1 MKTTKLILAS
11 LIIGLIVTSCQ
22 SGLEEVIDESAV
34 QEKLA
39 TTRAEDEDHSS
50 DINVAELR
58 AAELRAATAG
68 LRISG
73 ARIISGT
80 TGQYYSVTSDD
91 NSINVSYYDIDWVY
105 NTSVLYETAGGDGN
119 NNVTLKLL
127 SSTNTSDTYLRV
139 YLRDPSTGD
148 ISFAVSINI
157 GCNGPLAN
165 TSSLRVVRSSDG
177 VEVYPAYVGL
187 SPNTFY
193 YAYLTNTQ
201 ASNMTLQWV
210 FSNGFDDGNNAVI
223 YDQYGYT
230 VYFKTSSYGW
240 TFLTVNGKM
249 PDSSVYKYLLGVTL
263 YDEISS
269 SSINGEEYEEQRENE

>member
-1 MKTTKLILAS
+1 MKTRFYFYAS
-11 LIIGLIVTSCQ
+11 LALGLMVASCQ
-22 SGLEEVIDESAV
+22 NGLEEVLEPSEFQDEF
-34 QEKLA
+34 A
-39 TTRAEDEDHSS
+39 TTRVEDEDPST

-68 LRISG
+68 LRING

-80 TGQYYSVTSDD
+80 TGQNYSVTSDD

-210 FSNGFDDGNNAVI
+210 FSNGFDDENNAII
-223 YDQYGYT
+223 YSQYGYT
-230 VYFKTSSYGW
+230 VYFKTSCYGW

-269 SSINGEEYEEQRENE
+269 SSITGEEFEEQSGGE